1 MSIDHATFA
10 ELLADLD
17 DLDELPDNLDE
28 HANHC
33 ERCAQRLDM
42 ARRIHTTAQPSLTD
56 TVNTV
61 EVDQMTDAVLAVTHP
76 PARSRTALIAAAAA
90 AVAVV
95 IAGGVG
101 ILANNTSSDS
111 SDVLADIADQYRD
124 GDGTRFV
131 YATNA
136 TVDVTAEYDLDD
148 NPSGQIESLSTRI
161 PTCPDDTTSTDAGG
175 DSGASSGL
183 DLAPIVEALQSD
195 DPCVAL
201 ALIDESVG
209 QSAVDTYT
217 ALSAS
222 INRTAGQI
230 DAISRTEAG
239 TPLAAASGAVYRDQR
254 QQDLDAATTAL
265 DNLTRSFTSLTT
277 TLEPLTEAGP
287 VQLGTRAD
295 VADGVVALKAQT
307 AAAQEALIDID
318 PTVNW
323 TQVATGTWSPTGID
337 ISGTTER
344 NGTDSQFTG
353 VQSDPLG
360 LASVMLSNPARLTSI
375 LDSAPSSTADT
386 IQWAL
391 PDDLVPGPR
400 RWTASA
406 RHTNGQLDEFT
417 LQSGDVTVTFTPAR

>member
-33 ERCAQRLDM
+33 ECCAQRLDM
-42 ARRIHTTAQPSLTD
+42 ARRIHTTARIAPTN

-111 SDVLADIADQYRD
+111 SDVLADIADQYRN

-161 PTCPDDTTSTDAGG
+161 PTCPDTTTANTSGG
-175 DSGASSGL
+175 SGL

-209 QSAVDTYT
+209 QSALDTYT

-230 DAISRTEAG
+230 DAISTTEAG
-239 TPLAAASGAVYRDQR
+239 TPLTVASGAVYRQQR

-307 AAAQEALIDID
+307 AAAQEALID
-318 PTVNW
+318 
-323 TQVATGTWSPTGID
+323 A
-337 ISGTTER
+337 TER
-344 NGTDSQFTG
+344 PQ
-353 VQSDPLG
+353 
-360 LASVMLSNPARLTSI
+360 RLTRTER
-375 LDSAPSSTADT
+375 AVHA
-386 IQWAL
+386 
-391 PDDLVPGPR
+391 
-400 RWTASA
+400 
-406 RHTNGQLDEFT
+406 
-417 LQSGDVTVTFTPAR
+417 